1 MNGLWKL
8 LLIGAGAYGLFVA
21 FIYFTQASLLYY
33 PNVAGRALAASPA
46 DIGLAYEDVDLAT
59 ADGLRLHGW
68 FVPAPAARGT
78 LLFFHGN
85 AGNISHRLDSIR
97 IFHRLGLDVLIIDYR
112 GYGRSEGK
120 PDEQG
125 TYRDA
130 DAAWRY
136 LVGTRGVEPAR
147 IVVFGRSLGAA
158 IAAWLA
164 AHERPGGLILE
175 SPFAS
180 VESMG
185 RGLYPFLPVRWLNR
199 FGYETA
205 EYVRRIGCPLLVIHS
220 PRDEII
226 PIAEGRAVFA
236 AAPEPKRFV
245 EITGGHNDGFLV
257 SGRTYLDG
265 LEAFFDQALGA
276 RRQDR

>member
-1 MNGLWKL
+1 MNGLLKL
-8 LLIGAGAYGLFVA
+8 LLFGGGAYALLVA

-33 PNVAGRALAASPA
+33 PNVAGRALTATPA
-46 DIGLAYEDVDLAT
+46 DIGYAYEDVDIAT
-59 ADGLRLHGW
+59 ADGVRLHGW
-68 FVPAPAARGT
+68 WVPAPDARGA

-112 GYGRSEGK
+112 GYGQSEGR

-136 LVGTRGVEPAR
+136 LVETRAVEPAR

-158 IAAWLA
+158 IAAYLA
-164 AHERPGGLILE
+164 AEQRPGALILE

-185 RGLYPFLPVRWLNR
+185 KRLYPFLPVRWLNR
-199 FGYETA
+199 FGYATA
-205 EYVRRIGCPLLVIHS
+205 EFVQRIRCPLLVIHS
-220 PRDEII
+220 RGDEII
-226 PIAEGRAVFA
+226 PIAEGEAVFA
-236 AAPEPKRFV
+236 AAPDPKQWL
-245 EITGGHNDGFLV
+245 EIRGGHNDGFLV
-257 SGRTYLDG
+257 SGKFYVDGVDAFLDT
-265 LEAFFDQALGA
+265 ALA
-276 RRQDR
+276 PRN